1 MTYECL
7 GKALARGSG
16 YKSIADAVMD
26 SAALR
31 KAVDDRLCSD
41 VNIERKRSCLKARRA
56 VGQEIREKSR

>member
-1 MTYECL
+1 M
-7 GKALARGSG
+7 ARGSG

-31 KAVDDRLCSD
+31 KAVDDRLFSD
-41 VNIERKRSCLKARRA
+41 VNIDGKRLCLKARRA